1 MVRPYW
7 AENPDVKPKVE
18 SEAEPPLSLLSIS
31 KYCNSLHRSADPYS
45 DTHSTSAGE
54 SHVRSLSRRG
64 GALFHPVKLGKKLTL
79 SDILQIPDDFREFSD
94 HLVSGIEPSLPETDF
109 NFLGVVTKP
118 PPLVASASWDELNA
132 TRQCLSAPFHSPQQ
146 TAVER
151 TPDPLVQKKTTAEM
165 LSNIVLPSSPSFD
178 ELITDTVM
186 STLLATA
193 DRETMALASKK
204 RCRSERGVI
213 CDWKHGKVPTDV
225 DVERESETR
234 NASVTEDTGATGTVA
249 RKEKRRGKK
258 VFQAYQESQ
267 WKEKFSEMCEY
278 QHKFGH
284 CIVPYTYAE
293 NPTLVRWVKRQRYQY
308 KLRAQGMKN
317 STMTLDRITAL
328 ENIGFVWDSQGASWM
343 ERWQELKAFKAAFG
357 HCNVPSNYRNNKC
370 LATWI
375 KGQRKSDLRLLLLK
389 LRTCGFQRFIL
400 VSLFLSFQVDNTD
413 FCRKASRPT

>member
-7 AENPDVKPKVE
+7 AENPDVKPKVPVE

-31 KYCNSLHRSADPYS
+31 KYCNSLRSADPYS
-45 DTHSTSAGE
+45 DTHSASAE
-54 SHVRSLSRRG
+54 ERHVRSLSRRG

-79 SDILQIPDDFREFSD
+79 GDILQIPDDFREFSD
-94 HLVSGIEPSLPETDF
+94 NLMVSGIEPSLPETGF
-109 NFLGVVTKP
+109 NYLGVVTKP
-118 PPLVASASWDELNA
+118 PPLVASTSWDELNA
-132 TRQCLSAPFHSPQQ
+132 TRQCLSATFHSPQQ

-151 TPDPLVQKKTTAEM
+151 TPDPLIQKRTTAEM

-193 DRETMALASKK
+193 DREATAIASKK
-204 RCRSERGVI
+204 RSRNERGMI
-213 CDWKHGKVPTDV
+213 CDRKHEKGSTDEE
-225 DVERESETR
+225 VERDRKTR
-234 NASVTEDTGATGTVA
+234 DTSVTEDTGAARTLA
-249 RKEKRRGKK
+249 RKEKRRGK

-267 WKEKFSEMCEY
+267 WNEKFSEMCEY

-317 STMTLDRITAL
+317 STMTLDRITTL

-375 KGQRKSDLRLLLLK
+375 KGQRKSDLWLLLLK
-389 LRTCGFQRFIL
+389 LRTRDFLRFVL
-400 VSLFLSFQVDNTD
+400 DSLFLPF
-413 FCRKASRPT
+413 R